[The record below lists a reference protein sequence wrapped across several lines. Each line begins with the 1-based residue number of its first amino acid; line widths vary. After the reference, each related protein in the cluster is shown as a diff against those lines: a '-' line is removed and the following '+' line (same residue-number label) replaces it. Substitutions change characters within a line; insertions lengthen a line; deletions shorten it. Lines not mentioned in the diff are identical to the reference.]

1 MKYII
6 EFSKNIGKWH
16 AKFFMWLSDKAESHP
31 LWAWALTFWALY
43 EIFEHIALPTV
54 AILWGTGQLTIK

>member
-16 AKFFMWLSDKAESHP
+16 GKFFMWLSNKAESHP
-31 LWAWALTFWALY
+31 LWAWALTFWASY